1 MSGQVGSWTRVG
13 RPAVSRWLGRTGLI
27 LAALFLVSWSGLQ
40 LGIARVTSS
49 TPDRYL
55 VLIVVDGFRP
65 DYADLAPMHHLQMLM
80 RSGMTYNRA
89 WVGQLETETPTG
101 HATIVTGVYPKKHG
115 VLGFGWRDLQINNFN
130 WMPTDLRQ
138 LNAGDMERLI
148 EGGGAPTISDLVHQ
162 RYPGS
167 KTVGLS
173 GEKYYAADAMGTGA
187 DYVLYGKALTP
198 AIPGRKN
205 KTFIQVTPIGNHVP
219 PQSAQ
224 IQKADVYQE
233 PYSWVQDQFAAGLAV
248 RLLHTSRPRAL
259 LVNLPGTDIEGH
271 VTGGI
276 IDQQDMRTLAKG
288 VDHAIGLIMDA
299 YKQAGLF
306 NKTDFVVTADH
317 GMVPNTHIVPTKAMY
332 AAIRNTNAPA
342 LEDDLLT
349 TGGYVYLR
357 NPSDAPRVASELA
370 AQHFPS
376 VEGALYK
383 APSGSGYVCKA
394 EPGTAAALGPAV
406 TRAYID
412 LCNTMASPSSAEVV
426 LPYAEDAMGLTVD
439 GSKHWGNHGGFSW
452 RVQHI
457 PLVISGPGVRHGVSA
472 FPAQLVDIAPTIERL
487 MDLPIPSAV
496 DGVVLADLLR
506 ARSQADVA
514 AQKAVDSARA
524 QDVTALA
531 RHSAG
536 EHGAVLT
543 HKSYGK

>member
-1 MSGQVGSWTRVG
+1 
-13 RPAVSRWLGRTGLI
+13 
-27 LAALFLVSWSGLQ
+27 
-40 LGIARVTSS
+40 
-49 TPDRYL
+49 
-55 VLIVVDGFRP
+55 
-65 DYADLAPMHHLQMLM
+65 
-80 RSGMTYNRA
+80 
-89 WVGQLETETPTG
+89 
-101 HATIVTGVYPKKHG
+101 
-115 VLGFGWRDLQINNFN
+115 
-130 WMPTDLRQ
+130 
-138 LNAGDMERLI
+138 MESLI
-148 EGGGAPTISDLVHQ
+148 EAGGAPTISDLIHQ

-167 KTVGLS
+167 KTVSLS

-205 KTFIQVTPIGNHVP
+205 KTYIQVTPIGNHIP

-224 IQKADVYQE
+224 IQKSDVYQE
-233 PYSWVQDQFAAGLAV
+233 PYSWVQDQFVAGLAV
-248 RLLHTSRPRAL
+248 RMLRTTRPRAL

-276 IDQQDMRTLAKG
+276 IDQRDMRTLARG
-288 VDHAIGLIMDA
+288 VDSAIGRIMDA
-299 YKQAGLF
+299 YEQSGLYS
-306 NKTDFVVTADH
+306 KTDFIVTADH
-317 GMVPNTHIVPTKAMY
+317 GMVPNTHIVPIKQMY
-332 AAIRNTNAPA
+332 AAIRNTGSPS

-357 NPSDAPRVASELA
+357 NAGDAARVASDLA
-370 AQHFPS
+370 AQRFPS

-383 APSGSGYVCKA
+383 VPSGSGYVCKA
-394 EPGTAAALGPAV
+394 EPGTASALGPAV

-412 LCNTMASPSSAEVV
+412 LCNTMASPSSAEVI

-457 PLVISGPGVRHGVSA
+457 PLVISGPGVRHGISA

-487 MDLPIPSAV
+487 LNLPIPSAV
-496 DGVVLADLLR
+496 DGVVLADSLK
-506 ARSQADVA
+506 APSDADEA
-514 AQKAVDSARA
+514 AQREADAPRS

-531 RHSAG
+531 RHSTA